1 MYKFIDSTL
10 NQLLS
15 KKILLAV
22 LILQFWYF
30 KRALKQTTL
39 CLFYLFLTA
48 KNMEYVVPSKRIVSK
63 EDLDEF
69 LVSDAYKEYV
79 AYIERL
85 NDSVKNMKI
94 DTDVEVSEVKFVLF

>member
-1 MYKFIDSTL
+1 
-10 NQLLS
+10 
-15 KKILLAV
+15 
-22 LILQFWYF
+22 
-30 KRALKQTTL
+30 
-39 CLFYLFLTA
+39 
-48 KNMEYVVPSKRIVSK
+48 MEYVVPSKRIVSK

-94 DTDVEVSEVKFVLF
+94 DSDVEVSEVTFVLFGMQESKSY